1 MAEEGD
7 GSRNGG
13 AAKHQKS
20 YFDVLGLCC
29 TSEVPLVEKILR
41 SLEGVISVTVIVTS
55 RTVIVVH
62 DGALVSQTQIVS
74 ALNEARLEATVR
86 AYGENRGVRHWPSPY
101 TVACG
106 VLLMV
111 SFLKPV
117 YRPLQWLAVAAV
129 AAGLPPILLRAFAAI
144 RRFTLDVNIL
154 MLIAVGG
161 SIALRDYWEAATIVF
176 LFTIAEW
183 LESRASYKATAVM
196 SALMSMAPQKA
207 VLAETGE
214 VVNAKDVEVNTILAV
229 KAGELIPIDGVVVDG
244 RSEVDEGTLT
254 GESFPVPKHPLSQV
268 WAGTLNINGYVAV
281 RTTAL
286 AENSAVAKM
295 TKLVEEAQNSRSRT
309 QRIIDSCAKYYTPA
323 VVLAAALV
331 AVVPTAARADNV
343 KHWLRMSLVLL
354 VCACPC
360 ALVLST
366 PVATFCALTKAA
378 KSGVLVKGGDI
389 LEALANTR
397 VVAFDKTG
405 TLTRGQFTVVE
416 FRAIGK
422 SPGMHSLL
430 YCGSSQLLYL
440 AGVSSVE
447 SKSSH
452 PMAAAL
458 ADYARFSSIEPRP
471 ENVKEFHMYPGEGIY
486 GEIDGHQIYVG
497 NQRIAARAGCA
508 AVPEEVEMEMKGT
521 TVGYVFSGGVPIG
534 VFSLSDTCRTG
545 AAEAVIGLKR
555 MGIKTAM
562 LTGDSKAAAMSAQ
575 NQMGDALDVVHA
587 ELLPED
593 KGSIVM
599 VGDGMNDAPA
609 LAAADVGISM
619 GISGSAIAMETS
631 HVTLMSNDVRKILDA
646 IRLGRRTRRKVAAII
661 ALAFAGRPLLW
672 AAILSDVGT
681 CLLVIFNSMLL
692 LNSSRRKKSRC
703 CGSSHKMHSS
713 RNGVHRHH
721 AGGNYCSGVHGLA
734 TEAATPVGKCSG
746 DGAHHHCR
754 DEPCHTHSHGF
765 LDDHRHHH
773 NHHDGHHHH
782 PDCQVS
788 EDDGRKESHSI
799 SMSTVEGGRENCCAP
814 TAARDLHHSH
824 CSAKR
829 GWRCTSRWTKG
840 HGGASTPRAT
850 RPSCARRRATPITPA
865 AISGSDQSAARAT
878 AAASTRAA
886 ARGIFAAWPAAA
898 VAACHSSRRSSP
910 SINQWHRLF
919 PLRGG
924 LLLPNV
930 IANNGG
936 HHV

>member
-1 MAEEGD
+1 
-7 GSRNGG
+7 
-13 AAKHQKS
+13 
-20 YFDVLGLCC
+20 
-29 TSEVPLVEKILR
+29 
-41 SLEGVISVTVIVTS
+41 
-55 RTVIVVH
+55 
-62 DGALVSQTQIVS
+62 
-74 ALNEARLEATVR
+74 
-86 AYGENRGVRHWPSPY
+86 
-101 TVACG
+101 
-106 VLLMV
+106 
-111 SFLKPV
+111 
-117 YRPLQWLAVAAV
+117 
-129 AAGLPPILLRAFAAI
+129 
-144 RRFTLDVNIL
+144 
-154 MLIAVGG
+154 
-161 SIALRDYWEAATIVF
+161 
-176 LFTIAEW
+176 
-183 LESRASYKATAVM
+183 M

-268 WAGTLNINGYVAV
+268 WAGTLNINE
-281 RTTAL
+281 TTAL

-331 AVVPTAARADNV
+331 AVVPTAVRANNL

-354 VCACPC
+354 VSVCLARWCSP
-360 ALVLST
+360 
-366 PVATFCALTKAA
+366 PP
-378 KSGVLVKGGDI
+378 GVLVKGGDI

-430 YCGSSQLLYL
+430 YW
-440 AGVSSVE
+440 VSSVE

-575 NQMGDALDVVHA
+575 NQMGDALDMVHA

-593 KGSIVM
+593 KVNIVRNLKVKEGSIVM

-609 LAAADVGISM
+609 LAAAD
-619 GISGSAIAMETS
+619 TS

-646 IRLGRRTRRKVAAII
+646 IRLGRRTHRKVVQNIVMSVVTKAAII

-721 AGGNYCSGVHGLA
+721 AGGNCCSGVHGLA

-746 DGAHHHCR
+746 DGAHHHRR

-782 PDCQVS
+782 GTQTA
-788 EDDGRKESHSI
+788 SHSI

-824 CSAKR
+824 CSGEERLAVHFKMDKGERRSLHAACDEAVVCTATCHSHHSCRDFRKR
-829 GWRCTSRWTKG
+829 PVPVCCQSFCGSLY
-840 HGGASTPRAT
+840 S
-850 RPSCARRRATPITPA
+850 
-865 AISGSDQSAARAT
+865 SGCERD
-878 AAASTRAA
+878 
-886 ARGIFAAWPAAA
+886 FAAWPAAA

-919 PLRGG
+919 PLGGG

-930 IANNGG
+930 IANKWRSSRLRVG
-936 HHV
+936 

>member
-1 MAEEGD
+1 
-7 GSRNGG
+7 
-13 AAKHQKS
+13 
-20 YFDVLGLCC
+20 
-29 TSEVPLVEKILR
+29 
-41 SLEGVISVTVIVTS
+41 
-55 RTVIVVH
+55 
-62 DGALVSQTQIVS
+62 
-74 ALNEARLEATVR
+74 
-86 AYGENRGVRHWPSPY
+86 
-101 TVACG
+101 
-106 VLLMV
+106 
-111 SFLKPV
+111 
-117 YRPLQWLAVAAV
+117 
-129 AAGLPPILLRAFAAI
+129 
-144 RRFTLDVNIL
+144 
-154 MLIAVGG
+154 
-161 SIALRDYWEAATIVF
+161 
-176 LFTIAEW
+176 
-183 LESRASYKATAVM
+183 M

-214 VVNAKDVEVNTILAV
+214 VVDAKDVEVNTLLAV
-229 KAGELIPIDGVVVDG
+229 KAGELIPIDGVVLDG
-244 RSEVDEGTLT
+244 RCEVDESSLT

-281 RTTAL
+281 RTTAS

-295 TKLVEEAQNSRSRT
+295 TKLVEEAQNSKSRT

-366 PVATFCALTKAA
+366 PVATFCALSKAA

-405 TLTRGQFTVVE
+405 TVTRGEFTVVE

-422 SPGMHSLL
+422 SPDVHSLL
-430 YCGSSQLLYL
+430 YW
-440 AGVSSVE
+440 VSSVE

-575 NQMGDALDVVHA
+575 NQMGDALDMVHA

-593 KGSIVM
+593 KVNIVRNLKVKEGSIVM

-646 IRLGRRTRRKVAAII
+646 IRLGRKTHRKVVQNIVMSVVTKAAII

-713 RNGVHRHH
+713 RNGVHHH
-721 AGGNYCSGVHGLA
+721 AGLRYGHADPCAAAGESCCSRFPDRE
-734 TEAATPVGKCSG
+734 TEAATAVGKCSG
-746 DGAHHHCR
+746 DG
-754 DEPCHTHSHGF
+754 THSHGYP
-765 LDDHRHHH
+765 DDHSHHH
-773 NHHDGHHHH
+773 LHEHDHGHHDSHVQDDNHHHH
-782 PDCQVS
+782 VHPHGQDHNESGAHS
-788 EDDGRKESHSI
+788 EDEGRNECHSI
-799 SMSTVEGGRENCCAP
+799 SMSAVEGRRDDCCAT
-814 TAARDLHHSH
+814 TAAENPHHSC
-824 CSAKR
+824 CSREDGPAVHVNVDKP
-829 GWRCTSRWTKG
+829 GRW
-840 HGGASTPRAT
+840 SY
-850 RPSCARRRATPITPA
+850 
-865 AISGSDQSAARAT
+865 
-878 AAASTRAA
+878 
-886 ARGIFAAWPAAA
+886 
-898 VAACHSSRRSSP
+898 AACDEAVVCTATCHSHHSCRDFRNRPVSACCQSNCGTLYSSGCEGD
-910 SINQWHRLF
+910 LCCVA
-919 PLRGG
+919 GG
-924 LLLPNV
+924 GGGGGGSNLPQLKE
-930 IANNGG
+930 IFTE
-936 HHV
+936 